1 MMDIEKNFQEIF
13 FSFYLWLFLEK
24 LDVKFPDDE
33 DFYHIIWGFYYT
45 ITNDICAF

>member
-33 DFYHIIWGFYYT
+33 DFLSYFLGFLL
-45 ITNDICAF
+45 TNDICAF